1 MHFSCFSSGPKWK
14 ILIDFITTHLQ
25 HSLQQLWQQG
35 HWRCSL
41 NLCSHCAG
49 SKNPI
54 KSCLSKLVIPLS
66 LYWSLRS
73 RASYIIWFQDTS
85 TRKSTDI
92 HPSLII
98 NHPTVLLVV
107 VNKNHHFP
115 TDFHQFPWVSGWCPS
130 QNFPVPGAGEDAWK
144 QPVCLW
150 LFYFHIR
157 KCEKNI
163 LPICCAKEFSTY
175 IIYYDYAVQVWYLW
189 NVYQQISKYK

>member
-1 MHFSCFSSGPKWK
+1 MTDFDRLHRHTSPTQPPTALAARPLKMLFKPLLPLRGKDPK
-14 ILIDFITTHLQ
+14 IQSNLA
-25 HSLQQLWQQG
+25 
-35 HWRCSL
+35 CL
-41 NLCSHCAG
+41 NM
-49 SKNPI
+49 
-54 KSCLSKLVIPLS
+54 IPLS

-73 RASYIIWFQDTS
+73 RASYIIWFQDTRDTS

-98 NHPTVLLVV
+98 NHPTVLLVA

-115 TDFHQFPWVSGWCPS
+115 TDFHQFHGSPGWCPS
-130 QNFPVPGAGEDAWK
+130 QNFPVPGAGENAWK

-163 LPICCAKEFSTY
+163 LPICCAKEF
-175 IIYYDYAVQVWYLW
+175 
-189 NVYQQISKYK
+189 